1 MSDGALDENIDAC
14 RESVCQSCPICLG
27 DWHKLHLPVFRSEI
41 TRLLDSNTGR
51 SIFPY
56 PVDVKKPLST
66 ILSTRPY
73 WVEWIFDKAA
83 GSVLVRHI
91 NALLFSLIANNI
103 IRMEK
108 NRSGDLVWNLG
119 WIDNLNPRYKS
130 DECWIGIHLRD
141 EDSPRNRIVELT
153 DV

>member
-1 MSDGALDENIDAC
+1 MSLKISENRAPDPRTLAKIVSPIFLMSVPWISQFFGRQHATTQLLSSDA
-14 RESVCQSCPICLG
+14 PITPIHRRPHYTLISP
-27 DWHKLHLPVFRSEI
+27 L
-41 TRLLDSNTGR
+41 
-51 SIFPY
+51 
-56 PVDVKKPLST
+56 KPWILTTPTTPTST
-66 ILSTRPY
+66 TTPRAPSLRP
-73 WVEWIFDKAA
+73 AT
-83 GSVLVRHI
+83 
-91 NALLFSLIANNI
+91 NI